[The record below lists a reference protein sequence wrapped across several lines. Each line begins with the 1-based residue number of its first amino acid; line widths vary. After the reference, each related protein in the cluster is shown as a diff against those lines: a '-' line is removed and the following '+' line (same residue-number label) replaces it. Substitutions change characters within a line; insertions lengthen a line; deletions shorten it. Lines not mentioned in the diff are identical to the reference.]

1 MSLGPEGS
9 LWGVCGLLHLSTPR
23 QLFPQYK
30 PRDILSTEEFHE
42 ICYLTSLSPGC
53 SGLESPDLYSYS
65 PSPLPELGGEWVC
78 RRHGRRRERGFFSG
92 TLLANVPGSPSPGI
106 SLSLQPAIVICSS
119 CSLPFFFFLV
129 GCFYSFM
136 LVPLNYSFLK
146 EINSS
151 EPAMEKS
158 RVCFRHAGIFF
169 DPKFWFV

>member
-1 MSLGPEGS
+1 MLPHQPQPRMLWLGVPRLIFLFAQPLARTG
-9 LWGVCGLLHLSTPR
+9 WGVSLQKAWKEEGAGLFLRDAASKCPWLSLTRHQPLSTTCNCH
-23 QLFPQYK
+23 LF
-30 PRDILSTEEFHE
+30 LLFST
-42 ICYLTSLSPGC
+42 
-53 SGLESPDLYSYS
+53 
-65 PSPLPELGGEWVC
+65 
-78 RRHGRRRERGFFSG
+78 
-92 TLLANVPGSPSPGI
+92 
-106 SLSLQPAIVICSS
+106 
-119 CSLPFFFFLV
+119 FFFFLV